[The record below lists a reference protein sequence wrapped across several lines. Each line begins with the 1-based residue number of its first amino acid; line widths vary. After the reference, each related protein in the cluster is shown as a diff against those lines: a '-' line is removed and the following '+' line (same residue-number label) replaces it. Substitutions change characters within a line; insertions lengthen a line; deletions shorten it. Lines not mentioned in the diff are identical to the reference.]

1 MDQTLLV
8 TGSEEDGRKL
18 VDRLAAAGLIVTAAG
33 WAKTYHDGRYYLY
46 VAVRPAGG
54 GRGAGFRTVRD
65 AIDVGDIGIEPSA
78 VKLIGADEL
87 LARGLTLHP
96 RRFAGRPGLWVP
108 ENLLPPVGFDGPAY
122 VYAPVPTPAATG
134 S

>member
-18 VDRLAAAGLIVTAAG
+18 IDRLAAAGLDVTAAG
-33 WAKTYHDGRYYLY
+33 WAKTYHDGRYHLY
-46 VAVRPAGG
+46 VAVRPGG
-54 GRGAGFRTVRD
+54 DGRDAWSGAVRGALD
-65 AIDVGDIGIEPSA
+65 ADDIGIDPAS
-78 VKLIGADEL
+78 VKVIRADES
-87 LARGLTLHP
+87 LAHGLAMHP

-108 ENLLPPVGFDGPAY
+108 ADRLPPVGFDGPAY
-122 VYAPVPTPAATG
+122 VYAPIPTPAPAG